1 MIRARI
7 RVTPEDFEVEE
18 LMGFEPDGQGEHLLL
33 WIEKR
38 GINTAWLGTQLAAWA
53 NVPASSVSW
62 SGMKDRHAVTR
73 QWFSIHLPRR
83 IAPERDPELDGIQVL
98 ARSWHGRKLRRGSHR
113 GNRFVITLR
122 DVQGDRDTAEAAL
135 EAVAR
140 RGVPNAFGEQR
151 FGREAG
157 NLARARSW
165 LSAERPRR
173 LPHEQRGLMLSAAR
187 SHLFNLVLA
196 ERVRRDDWD
205 RGIPGDCFQLEGSG
219 SWFGPEA
226 DIGEELCGRV
236 DSGDIHPTGPLWG
249 AGDSPAA
256 GEAADIETAVLADE
270 KVLRE
275 GLARFDL
282 RQERRA
288 LRVRPKDFCWEWL
301 GDDAL
306 RLRFQLP
313 RGCFATAVL
322 AAFCDTVDASQATGG
337 AVEPGP

>member
-1 MIRARI
+1 RM
-7 RVTPEDFEVEE
+7 
-18 LMGFEPDGQGEHLLL
+18 
-33 WIEKR
+33 
-38 GINTAWLGTQLAAWA
+38 
-53 NVPASSVSW
+53 
-62 SGMKDRHAVTR
+62 
-73 QWFSIHLPRR
+73 
-83 IAPERDPELDGIQVL
+83 APERDPELDGVQVL

-205 RGIPGDCFQLEGSG
+205 R
-219 SWFGPEA
+219 
-226 DIGEELCGRV
+226 
-236 DSGDIHPTGPLWG
+236 
-249 AGDSPAA
+249 
-256 GEAADIETAVLADE
+256 
-270 KVLRE
+270 
-275 GLARFDL
+275 
-282 RQERRA
+282 
-288 LRVRPKDFCWEWL
+288 
-301 GDDAL
+301 
-306 RLRFQLP
+306 
-313 RGCFATAVL
+313 
-322 AAFCDTVDASQATGG
+322 
-337 AVEPGP
+337 

>member
-1 MIRARI
+1 MITARI
-7 RVTPEDFEVEE
+7 RVSPEDFEVEE
-18 LMGFEPDGQGEHLLL
+18 QLGFEPDGQGEHLLL
-33 WIEKR
+33 WIQKR
-38 GINTAWLGTQLAAWA
+38 GANTAWLGTQLAAWA
-53 NVPASSVSW
+53 GVPASSVSW

-83 IAPERDPELDGIQVL
+83 IAPEHGPALDGVTVL

-122 DVQGDRDTAEAAL
+122 EVQGDRDAAEAAL
-135 EAVAR
+135 VAVAE

-151 FGREAG
+151 FGRDVG

-165 LSAERPRR
+165 LAADRPRR
-173 LPHEQRGLMLSAAR
+173 LPHEQRGLLLSTAR

-205 RGIPGDCFQLEGSG
+205 RGVPGDCFQLDGSG

-226 DIGEELCGRV
+226 DITDELHRRV
-236 DSGDIHPTGPLWG
+236 GSGDIHPTGPLWG
-249 AGDSPAA
+249 AGASPATA
-256 GEAADIETAVLADE
+256 EAATIEAEALAEEAVLC
-270 KVLRE
+270 E

-288 LRVRPKDFCWEWL
+288 LRLRPIGFSREWL
-301 GDDAL
+301 GDDVL
-306 RLRFQLP
+306 RVRFQLP

-322 AAFCDTVDASQATGG
+322 AAFCDTVDASQSADYQRS
-337 AVEPGP
+337 GP